1 VLCVL
6 SGENLQE
13 LTMTAPLYGGIEGGG
28 TKFVCAVGTGPDDLR
43 AETRFPTTTPQETIA
58 RAVEFLHAQ
67 EHVHGKLAAVGIG
80 MFGPVD
86 LNPKSPTWGTITST
100 PKPGWAQA
108 NFAQAIREALQVPVG
123 FDTDVNAAALG
134 EGTWGAARG
143 LDTYVYL
150 TIGTGIGGGG
160 VVGGQ
165 LIHGALHSEMGH
177 MHIPHDW
184 KSDPFPGSCPF
195 HADCLEGLATGPAME
210 KRWGARAETLPLEH
224 PAWAL
229 EANYL
234 ALALVNLICV
244 LSPQRIILGG
254 GVMSQAHMFPM
265 IRRRVQEL
273 LNGYLQFSQVL
284 QGIEAYIMPPELGG
298 RAGVLGAIAL
308 ARQVNR

>member
-1 VLCVL
+1 
-6 SGENLQE
+6 
-13 LTMTAPLYGGIEGGG
+13 MTAPLYGGIEGGG

-58 RAVEFLHAQ
+58 RAVAFLRTQ
-67 EHVHGKLAAVGIG
+67 EQLHGQLSAVGIG
-80 MFGPVD
+80 SFGPVD
-86 LNPKSPTWGTITST
+86 LNPNSPTWGYITST

-108 NFAQAIREALQVPVG
+108 NFAQAIRDALQVPVG

-134 EGTWGAARG
+134 EGAWGAARG

-177 MHIPHDW
+177 MRIPHDW

-210 KRWGARAETLPLEH
+210 KRWGARAETLPAEH
-224 PAWAL
+224 PAWQL

-254 GVMSQAHMFPM
+254 GVMSQAQLFPM

-284 QGIEAYIMPPELGG
+284 QGIEAYIVPPELDP

-308 ARQVNR
+308 ARQVFPG